1 MMRVTTKIIM
11 DEGAEAWLGNI
22 IQYQSR
28 HIDILQKTHTAA
40 FDQIDICSLDFDEI
54 DLHEMYL

>member
-1 MMRVTTKIIM
+1 M
-11 DEGAEAWLGNI
+11 DKGAEGGLGNI

-40 FDQIDICSLDFDEI
+40 FDQIDICSLDFDMTFS
-54 DLHEMYL
+54 HH

>member
-1 MMRVTTKIIM
+1 MMKVTSKIIM
-11 DEGAEAWLGNI
+11 DKGAEGGLGNI

-40 FDQIDICSLDFDEI
+40 FDQIDICSLDFDIKI
-54 DLHEMYL
+54 DLH

>member
-1 MMRVTTKIIM
+1 MKVTSKIIM
-11 DEGAEAWLGNI
+11 DKGAEGGLGNI

-40 FDQIDICSLDFDEI
+40 FDQIDICSLDFDIKI
-54 DLHEMYL
+54 DLH